1 MFDVFTLQPELKGV
15 ITLEDVIE
23 ELIGEEIVDETDRY
37 IDVHRRTVVARAKL
51 AFQRQS
57 CSADQSLSSRPR
69 LGLPESRPRSWS
81 ANVPQSPG
89 SDRQLTEEEVF
100 GQQLYI
106 EAEVEVNNERIVLL
120 KYSQFRL
127 ETSLTPGWASMSLFL
142 A

>member
-1 MFDVFTLQPELKGV
+1 MQPELKGI

-23 ELIGEEIVDETDRY
+23 ELIGEEIVDETDLY
-37 IDVHRRTVVARAKL
+37 VDVHRRTVVARAKL

-57 CSADQSLSSRPR
+57 CSADQSLSSRKR
-69 LGLPESRPRSWS
+69 LGLPETRPRSWS
-81 ANVPQSPG
+81 ATVPQSP
-89 SDRQLTEEEVF
+89 DRQLTEEEVF

-106 EAEVEVNNERIVLL
+106 EAEVEVNNENIELL

-127 ETSLTPGWASMSLFL
+127 EIRFTPGPGQSSIAFFCFLFL